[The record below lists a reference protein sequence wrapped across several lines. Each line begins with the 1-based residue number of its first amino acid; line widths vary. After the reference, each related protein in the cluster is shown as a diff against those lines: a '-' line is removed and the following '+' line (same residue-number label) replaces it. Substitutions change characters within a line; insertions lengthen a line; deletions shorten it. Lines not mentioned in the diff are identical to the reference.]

1 MAIRAPDGAN
11 KKDIVEISE
20 EKIPFGDGTFVEQAD
35 ACEDNGDDNY
45 YDHNNA
51 KEDKDN

>member
-1 MAIRAPDGAN
+1 MHLILTNN
-11 KKDIVEISE
+11 KKDNVEISE